1 MGKKITQK
9 ELDQG
14 LVDDLI
20 LQSEKGA
27 PNGVPF
33 LNSEGKVDLSQLP
46 TLASTAS
53 DISIADTAN
62 YYTSTNVEGA
72 LSELGQT
79 LNGTRTNIVETAQAL
94 GGM

>member
-1 MGKKITQK
+1 MSRKITQK

-33 LNSEGKVDLSQLP
+33 LNAQGKVDSSLLP
-46 TLASTAS
+46 TLASTAT
-53 DISIADTAN
+53 DITVTDTAN

-79 LNGTRTNIVETAQAL
+79 LNGTRASLVSTAQAL
-94 GGM
+94 GVM

>member
-1 MGKKITQK
+1 MSRKITQK

-14 LVDDLI
+14 LVDDLV

-33 LNSEGKVDLSQLP
+33 LNAQGKVNSSQLP
-46 TLASTAS
+46 TLSSTAT
-53 DISIADTAN
+53 DITVTNTSN

-72 LSELGQT
+72 LSEIGHD
-79 LNGTRTNIVETAQAL
+79 IKEEDETETPAV
-94 GGM
+94 

>member
-1 MGKKITQK
+1 MSRKITQK

-33 LNSEGKVDLSQLP
+33 LDSDGKVPAAQLP
-46 TLASTAS
+46 TLASTAT
-53 DISIADTAN
+53 DISITDTAN
-62 YYTSTNVEGA
+62 YYTSSNVEGA
-72 LSELGQT
+72 LAELGQT
-79 LNGTRTNIVETAQAL
+79 LNGTRANLVAAAQAL
-94 GGM
+94 GVM